1 MSLITIGINHKTAPV
16 SVREKVVFAPEQ
28 MSDALH
34 ELARL
39 PGLEEAAILSTCNR
53 TELYCNLHGSQHESD
68 LVNWLSEYH
77 HLDGGALRPFIYE
90 FSDIEAVRHAIR
102 VASGLDSL
110 VIGEPQI
117 LGQLKTAYSAAAEQG
132 TLGKMLR
139 RLFQHAFAVAKHVR
153 TDTAIGSNAV
163 SVAFAAVTLARQI
176 FGDIGQQR
184 ALLIGAGET
193 IELVARHLRGAGIRD
208 ITVANRTPER
218 AEALAREFE
227 ARAITLS
234 GIGQVLHEADI
245 VISSTASPIPILGK
259 GAVERA
265 IRQRRHKPM
274 FMVDLAVPRDIES
287 EVGKLNDIY
296 LYTVDDLQEVVAQ
309 NLASRH
315 EAATEAESIIDVQT
329 EHFMGWLRAQDAVEL
344 IRGYRDR
351 AEQAR
356 QDVLAKAR
364 RQLAHGRPPE
374 EVLEFLA
381 ETLTNKLTHEPTTS
395 LHRAARDGRTELI
408 GAACE
413 LLKLPRPLNN
423 KLKP

>member
-1 MSLITIGINHKTAPV
+1 MSLITIGVNHKTAPV

-28 MSDALH
+28 MSDALRD
-34 ELARL
+34 LARL
-39 PGLEEAAILSTCNR
+39 PGLDEAAILSTCNR
-53 TELYCNLHGSQHESD
+53 TELYCSVHDPRHEAE
-68 LVNWLSEYH
+68 LVRWLGEYH

-90 FSDIEAVRHAIR
+90 FSDTEAVRHAIR

-117 LGQLKTAYSAAAEQG
+117 LGQLKTAYSAAAAQG
-132 TLGKMLR
+132 TLGKLLR

-153 TDTAIGSNAV
+153 TDTAIGSSAV

-176 FGDIGQQR
+176 FGDIGEQR

-193 IELVARHLRGAGIRD
+193 IELVARHLRGVGIREL
-208 ITVANRTPER
+208 TVANRTPER

-234 GIGQVLHEADI
+234 DIGQVLHEADI
-245 VISSTASPIPILGK
+245 VIASTASPVPILGK

-265 IRQRRHKPM
+265 IRQRRRKPV

-287 EVGKLNDIY
+287 EVGELNDVY

-309 NLASRH
+309 NLASRQ
-315 EAATEAESIIDVQT
+315 EAATEAESIVDVQT

-351 AEQAR
+351 AERAR

-364 RQLAHGRPPE
+364 RQLGQGRPPE

-395 LHRAARDGRTELI
+395 LHQAARDGRTELI

-413 LLKLPRPLNN
+413 LLKLPRLLND
-423 KLKP
+423 KPKP

>member
-16 SVREKVVFAPEQ
+16 SLREKVVFAPEQ
-28 MSDALH
+28 MSDALRD
-34 ELARL
+34 LARL
-39 PGLEEAAILSTCNR
+39 PGLDEAAILSTCNR
-53 TELYCNLHGSQHESD
+53 TELYCNLQSPRQEDD
-68 LVNWLSEYH
+68 LVRWLGEYH
-77 HLDGGALRPFIYE
+77 HLDGSMLRPFVYE

-117 LGQLKTAYSAAAEQG
+117 LGQLKTAYSTAAEQG
-132 TLGKMLR
+132 TLGKLLR

-153 TDTAIGSNAV
+153 TDTAIGSSAV

-176 FGDIGQQR
+176 FGDISQQR

-193 IELVARHLRGAGIRD
+193 IELVARHLRSAGVTEL
-208 ITVANRTPER
+208 TVANRTQER
-218 AEALAREFE
+218 AEILAHEFD
-227 ARAITLS
+227 ARVITLS
-234 GIGQVLHEADI
+234 DIGQVLHEADI
-245 VISSTASPIPILGK
+245 VIASTASPVPILGK

-265 IRQRRHKPM
+265 IRKRRHKPI

-287 EVGKLNDIY
+287 EVGSLNDVY

-309 NLASRH
+309 NLASRQ
-315 EAATEAESIIDVQT
+315 EAATEAEGIIDLQT
-329 EHFMGWLRAQDAVEL
+329 EQFMGWLRAQDAVEL

-351 AEQAR
+351 AERAR

-364 RQLAHGRPPE
+364 RQLAQGRPPE

-381 ETLTNKLTHEPTTS
+381 ETLTNKLTHEPTAS
-395 LHRAARDGRTELI
+395 LHQAARDGRNELI
-408 GAACE
+408 VAACE
-413 LLKLPRPLNN
+413 LLKLPSQLND
-423 KLKP
+423 KSKP